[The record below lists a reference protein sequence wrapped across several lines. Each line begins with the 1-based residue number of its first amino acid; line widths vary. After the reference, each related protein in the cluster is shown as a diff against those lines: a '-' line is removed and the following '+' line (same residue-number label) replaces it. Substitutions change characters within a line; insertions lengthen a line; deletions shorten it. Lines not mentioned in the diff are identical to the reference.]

1 MLVRDKMT
9 IPVITGSRQT
19 TLRDAQL
26 LMVGNDVGR
35 LPILDEGKLV
45 GIIAF
50 KDISRS
56 LHSPG
61 VIPEVPVEWIM
72 ARNPVTVNANQEI
85 VEAVKLLIQH
95 KIAGLPVMEEG
106 KVVGI
111 ITETDILRY
120 LLEIL
125 E

>member
-26 LMVGNDVGR
+26 LMVENDVGR
-35 LPILDEGKLV
+35 LPILDEDKLV

-50 KDISRS
+50 KDIARS

-85 VEAVKLLIQH
+85 VEAVKLLIEY

-120 LLEIL
+120 MLEIL
-125 E
+125 V